1 MINNA
6 AMVCLVAASLCGCR
20 SASSAEA
27 EAFQG
32 VMELDETVLSF
43 EASGRVARLAVKE
56 GDTVQPNAVI
66 GALDDELIRAE
77 RGARVLE
84 VEAARAQAAL
94 VRAGAKGDD
103 VRALAARV
111 RGAQA
116 SEALLEKNLARQR
129 RLFEQSA
136 APQASVDDLQSQYDR
151 ARAEREGLESQ
162 LASLKRGARSEEV
175 ASAVSRAEAA
185 EAALHV
191 DDERLA
197 RHALKAPIGGRVL
210 DVHVEEGEVVAAGA
224 PIATLGDTRR
234 PYVEVFVPQGE
245 LAGIVLGGAATVR
258 VDGESK
264 AFAGRVE
271 HIASRTEFTP
281 RFLFSERE
289 RPNLVVRVRVRVDD
303 PKERLHAGV
312 PAFVTI
318 AGARGAGGARP

>member
-1 MINNA
+1 MIKNA
-6 AMVCLVAASLCGCR
+6 ALACLLTASLCRCQ
-20 SASSAEA
+20 STSSVEA

-43 EASGRVARLAVKE
+43 ETSGRVARLAVEE
-56 GDTVQPNAVI
+56 GDTIQPNALI
-66 GALDDELIRAE
+66 GALDDELVRAQ

-84 VEAARAQAAL
+84 AEAARSQAAL

-111 RGAQA
+111 RAAQA

-129 RLFEQSA
+129 TLFERGVV
-136 APQASVDDLQSQYDR
+136 PQASVDDLQSQYDR

-175 ASAVSRAEAA
+175 ASAESRAEAA

-191 DDERLA
+191 EDERLA
-197 RHALKAPIGGRVL
+197 RHALKTPIGGRVL
-210 DVHVEEGEVVAAGA
+210 DVHVEEGEVVSAGA

-245 LAGIVLGGAATVR
+245 LAGIVVGGAASLR
-258 VDGESK
+258 VDGESQ
-264 AFAGRVE
+264 AFSGRVE

-318 AGARGAGGARP
+318 AGARGGGAKP

>member
-6 AMVCLVAASLCGCR
+6 AMVCLLAASLYGCR
-20 SASSAEA
+20 DASSADA
-27 EAFQG
+27 DAFQG

-56 GDTVQPNAVI
+56 GDTVQPNALI
-66 GALDDELIRAE
+66 GALDDELVRAE

-84 VEAARAQAAL
+84 AEAARSQAAL

-111 RGAQA
+111 RAAQA

-129 RLFEQSA
+129 TLLERSVVPE
-136 APQASVDDLQSQYDR
+136 ASVDELQSQYDR

-175 ASAVSRAEAA
+175 ASAESRAEAA
-185 EAALHV
+185 EAALHIE
-191 DDERLA
+191 DERLA
-197 RHALKAPIGGRVL
+197 RHVLKAPIGGRVL

-245 LAGIVLGGAATVR
+245 LAGIALGAAASLR
-258 VDGESK
+258 VDGEGQ
-264 AFAGRVE
+264 AFSGRVE

-318 AGARGAGGARP
+318 AGARGGGAKP